1 MRLYNIGV
9 GIWLDIGLNCLSRW
23 NGWNGWPA
31 VGVARNGQA
40 NGPGELIEDDGIAN
54 RRKLVEDILL
64 QVLHY
69 LSTYIT
75 TFLPTSLPFYLH
87 RYLSTYIA
95 TFLPTSLPFY
105 LHHYLPTYLYTYLPT
120 LPYTKVLMRW

>member
-87 RYLSTYIA
+87 
-95 TFLPTSLPFY
+95 
-105 LHHYLPTYLYTYLPT
+105 HYLPTYLYTYLPT